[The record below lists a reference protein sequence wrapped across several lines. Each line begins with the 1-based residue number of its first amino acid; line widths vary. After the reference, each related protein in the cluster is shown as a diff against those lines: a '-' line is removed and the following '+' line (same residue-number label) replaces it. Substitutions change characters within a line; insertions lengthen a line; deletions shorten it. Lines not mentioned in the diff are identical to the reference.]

1 MLRVNFILI
10 LFVVY
15 TVSNAQHMSLESSEV
30 LRNCNNNVISSDTKI
45 KFSTY
50 KLADELNKINE
61 NELSKNFFGKKAA
74 KYEYLYK
81 KSCIIKTSVAPG
93 NPGIRVIIK
102 KPLIYRSVNKL
113 FKYLKRQ
120 VKKGNIDKEL
130 AMKQYARV
138 LNIAYASIT
147 EDSVN
152 FERELMKSSKPEKI
166 LRVFK
171 SVELSEL

>member
-1 MLRVNFILI
+1 MLRINLILI

-15 TVSNAQHMSLESSEV
+15 TVSNAQHMSVDNPEV
-30 LRNCNNNVISSDTKI
+30 LNDYHKEVVTNESKI

-50 KLADELNKINE
+50 KIADELKKIDE
-61 NELSKNFFGKKAA
+61 SDLSKNFFGKKVA

-81 KSCIIKTSVAPG
+81 RSCIIKTSVAPG

-102 KPLIYRSVNKL
+102 KPLIYRSVNRL
-113 FKYLKRQ
+113 FKYLKKQ
-120 VKKGNIDKEL
+120 VKKGNIDKEY
-130 AMKQYARV
+130 AVKQYSRV

-147 EDSVN
+147 EDSVS